1 MTALQKYWWVGWPLM
16 MACLLVGCKEDDR
29 AMVVGKIQQAN
40 DLATTEFLIDKVVF
54 GTKTKKL
61 LFINISEARFLA
73 YSKASVKTGVDLSNL
88 TPEDITIK
96 DEMISLKLP
105 PIEVVN
111 FSYPPASFREDSL
124 ISDTKAFLNTI
135 KVRDQ
140 EEFFRLAELDI
151 RSNLQYMGIVKT
163 SQQHTRKM
171 FETLLKSLG
180 YREIYISFKSD
191 ELVIPQV
198 NLLVE
203 QDQIVSP

>member
-1 MTALQKYWWVGWPLM
+1 MKCCATYWSW
-16 MACLLVGCKEDDR
+16 LLVMVFLSGCKKDDR
-29 AMVVGKIQQAN
+29 AMVVGKIQQAS

-61 LFINISEARFLA
+61 LFLDISQARFLA
-73 YSKASVKTGVDLSNL
+73 YSKASVKTGVDLSSL
-88 TPEDITIK
+88 SAEDVTIK
-96 DEMISLKLP
+96 GEMISLKLP

-135 KVRDQ
+135 RVRDQ

-180 YREIYISFKSD
+180 YREIYIAFKSD
-191 ELVIPQV
+191 DLLIPQV
-198 NLLVE
+198 NLLE
-203 QDQIVSP
+203 EPDQLVNP

>member
-1 MTALQKYWWVGWPLM
+1 MTCVQTYRILGLALIMSWLFT
-16 MACLLVGCKEDDR
+16 GCKEDNR

-73 YSKASVKTGVDLSNL
+73 YSKATVKTGVDLSSL
-88 TPEDITIK
+88 SPEDITIK
-96 DEMISLKLP
+96 DDMISLKLP

-111 FSYPPASFREDSL
+111 FSYPPASFQEDSL
-124 ISDTKAFLNTI
+124 ISDTRAFLNSI

-151 RSNLQYMGIVKT
+151 RSNLKYMGIVRT
-163 SQQHTRKM
+163 SQGHTRKM

-180 YREIYISFKSD
+180 YQEIYISFKSD
-191 ELVIPQV
+191 ELLIPQV
-198 NLLVE
+198 NLLTE
-203 QDQIVSP
+203 EDQIISP

>member
-1 MTALQKYWWVGWPLM
+1 
-16 MACLLVGCKEDDR
+16 MAWLLVGCKEDHR
-29 AMVVGKIQQAN
+29 AMVVGKIQQAK

-61 LFINISEARFLA
+61 LFINISESRFLA
-73 YSKASVKTGVDLSNL
+73 YSKATVKTGVDLGNL
-88 TPEDITIK
+88 RPEDITIK
-96 DEMISLKLP
+96 GEMISLKLP

-111 FSYPPASFREDSL
+111 FSYPPASFHEDSL

-171 FETLLKSLG
+171 FEMLLKSLG
-180 YREIYISFKSD
+180 YREIYIAFKSD
-191 ELVIPQV
+191 ELIIPQV
-198 NLLVE
+198 NLLVD

>member
-1 MTALQKYWWVGWPLM
+1 
-16 MACLLVGCKEDDR
+16 
-29 AMVVGKIQQAN
+29 MVVGKIQQAK

-61 LFINISEARFLA
+61 LFINISESRFLA
-73 YSKASVKTGVDLSNL
+73 YSKATVKTGVDLGNL
-88 TPEDITIK
+88 RPEDITIK
-96 DEMISLKLP
+96 GEMISLKLP

-111 FSYPPASFREDSL
+111 FSYPPASFHEDSL

-171 FETLLKSLG
+171 FEMLLKSLG
-180 YREIYISFKSD
+180 YREIYIAFKSD
-191 ELVIPQV
+191 ELIIPQV
-198 NLLVE
+198 NLLVD